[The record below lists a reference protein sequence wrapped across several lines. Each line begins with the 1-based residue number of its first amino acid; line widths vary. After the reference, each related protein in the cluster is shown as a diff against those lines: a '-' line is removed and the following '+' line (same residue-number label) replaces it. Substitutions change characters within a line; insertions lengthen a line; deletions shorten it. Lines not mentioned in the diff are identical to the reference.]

1 MKLAI
6 IGTGFIPPIT
16 LQALAQIPAIE
27 VTSIYAREHSKA
39 RGQELANQFNIP
51 KVYTDYRELLEKDSC
66 DFVYIANVNPVHY
79 EFTKE
84 ALLAGKNV
92 ILEKP
97 TCVFASQIEEL
108 ASLAQEKHLYLM
120 EAITPLHNPNYH
132 HIQDLL
138 PSLGNIKL
146 VQCNYSQ
153 YSSRYNAYKE
163 GKVLPALDP
172 TLYGGALYD
181 INIYNINVVVG
192 LFGKP
197 ESVDYIANIGFNG
210 VDTSGTVILKYP
222 TFFAHLTGAKDSESP
237 GHVTIQGD
245 EGYIE
250 VHGPTHEFKSFD
262 FYQND
267 TKEAQSFHDNLYE
280 HRMVHEFLE
289 FEEMYRTQNYDAMVK
304 GLETSIE
311 VIRVVE
317 KAIASAGLT
326 FGKKER
332 D

>member
-1 MKLAI
+1 MKLSI
-6 IGTGFIPPIT
+6 IGTGFIPPVT
-16 LQALAQIPAIE
+16 LEALKQIPNIE
-27 VTSIYAREHSKA
+27 VTSIFARPHSLEK
-39 RGQELANQFNIP
+39 GQNIAKKFNIP
-51 KVYTDYRELLEKDSC
+51 KVYTDYDQLLREDDC

-79 EFTKE
+79 EYTKK
-84 ALLAGKNV
+84 ALEMNKNV

-97 TCVFASQIEEL
+97 TCINADQIKDLQEL
-108 ASLAQEKHLYLM
+108 ATEKHLYLM

-132 HIQDLL
+132 HIKEDIKKI
-138 PSLGNIKL
+138 GNVRM

-197 ESVDYIANIGFNG
+197 EKVTYFPNIGFNG
-210 VDTSGTVILKYP
+210 VDTSGTIILEYKD
-222 TFFAHLTGAKDSESP
+222 FLAHLTGAKDSESP

-245 EGYIE
+245 EGYIQMN
-250 VHGPTHEFKSFD
+250 GPTHEFKEYDLYF
-262 FYQND
+262 NE
-267 TKEAQSFHDNLYE
+267 TKEAQTFNYNKYE

-289 FEEMYRTQNYDAMVK
+289 FEEMYRTKNYELM
-304 GLETSIE
+304 LENLQTSVE
-311 VIRVVE
+311 VMEVVDQ
-317 KAIASAGLT
+317 AIKSAGIKY
-326 FGKKER
+326 GKE
-332 D
+332 